1 MAGEVVPKK
10 TVEDLIIEI
19 EERKLEAKRE
29 QVAKLCLMIEEMK
42 AELRRFEA
50 EYGAKVGRLLLE
62 LEKIELKAREYDLK
76 LRIAQS
82 NPYLDEEE
90 IEREAEREIEG
101 ERRRIAEEERRIE
114 EAGKKMPELSEEERR
129 EMRRLYLKLAKRYHP
144 DKAGGGS
151 ERMMAIINRAYE
163 EGDLELLRRLASEA
177 DEIDDVT
184 PKKRRIELLRRE
196 NERLDRVIRELK
208 GEMEKIRS
216 SPLYRLKQQV
226 EQARKR
232 GEDLLERLADEVRA
246 KIELAKSRLRLASE
260 RFRVLMALRKA
271 ARGVLRWL

>member
-10 TVEDLIIEI
+10 TVEDLIIEM

-29 QVAKLCLMIEEMK
+29 LVAKLCLMIEEMK

-62 LEKIELKAREYDLK
+62 LERIELEAREYDLK
-76 LRIAQS
+76 IRIAQS
-82 NPYLDEEE
+82 NPHLDEEE
-90 IEREAEREIEG
+90 IEREVEREIEG

-114 EAGKKMPELSEEERR
+114 EAEKRPDPSEEERR
-129 EMRRLYLKLAKRYHP
+129 EMRKLYLKLAKRYHP

-163 EGDLELLRRLASEA
+163 EGDLELLRKLASEA
-177 DEIDDVT
+177 DEVDEAT
-184 PKKRRIELLRRE
+184 PKRRRIELLRRE
-196 NERLDRVIRELK
+196 NERLERVIRELK
-208 GEMEKIRS
+208 GEMERIRS
-216 SPLYRLKQQV
+216 SPLYRLKQQA
-226 EQARKR
+226 EQAKER
-232 GEDLLERLADEVRA
+232 GEDLLERLADEVKA
-246 KIELAKSRLRLASE
+246 KIELARSRLRLASE
-260 RFRVLMALRKA
+260 RFRALMALRKA